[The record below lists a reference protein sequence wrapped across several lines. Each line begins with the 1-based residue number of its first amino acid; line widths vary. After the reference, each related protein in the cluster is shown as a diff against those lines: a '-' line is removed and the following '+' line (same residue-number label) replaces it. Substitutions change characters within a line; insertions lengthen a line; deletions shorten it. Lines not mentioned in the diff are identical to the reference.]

1 MNPMEQRA
9 KLTSPLFWRK
19 NKSDNKKLNAAIDL

>member
-1 MNPMEQRA
+1 MNSMEQRA
-9 KLTSPLFWRK
+9 KLTSPLFCRK